1 MRKEDCFYLGHISR
15 KHGLKGEIIAF
26 FDTDQKENYTNLES
40 VLLLMQD
47 ELVPFFIDES
57 AQNSKGHFILKFEDV
72 NTLKEAESLI
82 GRELYLPLSI
92 LPKLSGKAFYFHEV
106 IGFKVIDALF
116 GEVGICKTIQ
126 DHTAQP
132 IFIVE
137 RNENEILIPAV
148 DQFIK
153 KIDRENKEILLN
165 CPPGLI
171 ELYIDEEA

>member
-15 KHGLKGEIIAF
+15 KHGLKGELIAY
-26 FDTDQKENYTNLES
+26 FDTDQTENYTNLES
-40 VLLLMQD
+40 VLLLIQD

-72 NTLKEAESLI
+72 NSLQEAEALI

-106 IGFKVIDALF
+106 IGFKVMDAEF
-116 GEVGICKTIQ
+116 GEVGNCKAIQ

-132 IFIVE
+132 IFIIE
-137 RNENEILIPAV
+137 RNNSEILIPAV
-148 DQFIK
+148 DEFIEN
-153 KIDRENKEILLN
+153 IDRENSQIHLN

-171 ELYIDEEA
+171 ELYINEEA